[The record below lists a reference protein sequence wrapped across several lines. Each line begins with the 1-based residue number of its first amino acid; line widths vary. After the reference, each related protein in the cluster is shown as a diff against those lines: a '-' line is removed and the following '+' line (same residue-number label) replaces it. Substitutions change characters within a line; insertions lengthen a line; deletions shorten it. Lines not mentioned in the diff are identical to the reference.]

1 MFNGDPGMVY
11 ILRRSLIVC
20 IYVPQAVVTL
30 AADMLPLVALAQL
43 FDHCGAVF
51 SGILRSRGKQVRAKP
66 IQILYP
72 IPKYM
77 RRKTRRWAR

>member
-11 ILRRSLIVC
+11 MTRVPAKLTPR

-30 AADMLPLVALAQL
+30 AADILPLAALAQV

-51 SGILRSRGKQVRAKP
+51 SGILRSRGKQVRVRSF
-66 IQILYP
+66 QIFDTP
-72 IPKYM
+72 VTKY
-77 RRKTRRWAR
+77 TRRGSRC